1 MPIPQSL
8 LDAVERNKTV
18 DASII
23 ALVQGLAAKIEELKN
38 DPAALQ
44 ALADSLNA
52 DHEGVVAV
60 VNAHTP
66 SDPNLGQA
74 ERVAAHLRVLLT
86 EELQE
91 WTDAYVERLELI
103 HGPKR

>member
-1 MPIPQSL
+1 MPIPQAL

-52 DHEGVVAV
+52 DHQGVVDV

-66 SDPNLGQA
+66 SEPPPVN
-74 ERVAAHLRVLLT
+74 
-86 EELQE
+86 
-91 WTDAYVERLELI
+91 
-103 HGPKR
+103 